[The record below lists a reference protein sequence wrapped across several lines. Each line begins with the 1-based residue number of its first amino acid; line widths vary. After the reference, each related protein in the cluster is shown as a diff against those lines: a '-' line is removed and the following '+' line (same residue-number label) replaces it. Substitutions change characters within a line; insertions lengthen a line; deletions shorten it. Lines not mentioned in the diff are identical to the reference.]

1 MRRAAMIGAAAAA
14 LFTGQALA
22 QSVITVEP
30 EQRTR
35 IREYIVQQHVRPVA
49 VEEHVTV
56 GATLPDDIKLAPVPQ
71 AWGPSVTHYRYVY
84 TNDHVVLV
92 DPSTRRVVQ
101 IVE

>member
-14 LFTGQALA
+14 LFASQALA
-22 QSVITVEP
+22 QSVITIEP
-30 EQRTR
+30 EQRAR
-35 IREYIVQQHVRPVA
+35 IRDYVVHEHVRPVT

-56 GATLPDDIKLAPVPQ
+56 GATLPDDIELAPVPQ
-71 AWGPSVTHYRYVY
+71 AWGPSVTRYRYVY
-84 TNDHVVLV
+84 ANDHVVLV